1 MSELQNL
8 IYKNMSK
15 QYDNIKLNN
24 DQDFAYKS
32 MVKGHNLFVT
42 GSAGTGKS
50 AVIKLF
56 YNIFK
61 NSKKISICSTTG
73 ISSILIGGTT
83 LHSYLGIGIG
93 KGSVY
98 YLTQKIR
105 KNAFLLKRWK
115 ELEILVIDEI
125 SMLSPELFDKLEE
138 IARNL
143 RKNDTPFGGIQLIL
157 TGDFLQLPCIDSE
170 KFCFEAESWNKC
182 IDNVINF
189 KEIIRQRDEKFQE
202 CLNNIRVGN
211 INEKVISILQ
221 SCLDKKLKNKDGI
234 KPTRLCALNRNVDKI
249 NQKELDKLD
258 TDIYEYEIELKCNY
272 KTPDFVKDK
281 ITKSSLAQKNL
292 QICVGAQ
299 VMLLCN
305 LDLENKLAN
314 GSRGI
319 IVDFVEDLPVVKF
332 LNGQERIID
341 YHSWDL
347 EEDKKKTT
355 IEQIPLKLAYAI
367 SIHKSQG
374 CSLDFVKLDLG
385 NVFEYGQAYVALS
398 RVKKLS
404 GLSIKNVDLDRIV
417 ANPEALE
424 YYNSL

>member
-1 MSELQNL
+1 MSELQEL
-8 IYKNMSK
+8 FYKNMSDK
-15 QYDNIKLNN
+15 YCNIKLNN

-32 MVKGHNLFVT
+32 MVKGKNLFIT

-56 YNIFK
+56 YNIYK

-83 LHSYLGIGIG
+83 LYSYLGIGVG

-98 YLTQKIR
+98 YLTNKIR
-105 KNAFLLKRWK
+105 KNSFLLKRWK

-138 IARNL
+138 ISRNL
-143 RKNDTPFGGIQLIL
+143 RKNEKPFGGIQLIL
-157 TGDFLQLPCIDSE
+157 TGDFLQLPCIDSD
-170 KFCFEAESWNKC
+170 KFCFEAESWKKC

-189 KEIIRQRDEKFQE
+189 TEIIRQRDEKFQE
-202 CLNNIRVGN
+202 CLNNIRIGN
-211 INEKVISILQ
+211 INKDVIKILQ
-221 SCLDKKLKNKDGI
+221 SCVGKKLKNKDGI
-234 KPTRLCALNRNVDKI
+234 KPTRLCSLNKNVDKI
-249 NQKELDKLD
+249 NQKELDKLN
-258 TDIYEYEIELKCNY
+258 TDIYEYEIELNCNY
-272 KTPDFVKDK
+272 KTPDYIKAK
-281 ITKSSLAQKNL
+281 IINSCLAKKTL
-292 QICVGAQ
+292 QLCVGAQ

-319 IVDFVEDLPVVKF
+319 IIDFVEDLPLVKF

-341 YHSWDL
+341 YYKWEL
-347 EEDKKKTT
+347 EEDNKKTT

-374 CSLDFVKLDLG
+374 CSLDFVKLDLS
-385 NVFEYGQAYVALS
+385 NVFEYGQSYVALS

-404 GLSIKNVDLDRIV
+404 GLSIKNLDLDRIV
-417 ANPEALE
+417 SNPIALE
-424 YYNSL
+424 YYESL